1 MALEEEDGIKNQI
14 SSDTITLSTI
24 EHYFDYLSQI
34 GQNEINNYKQK
45 TLCYFINFQFIFL
58 ISIIMRMRNNTTKI

>member
-34 GQNEINNYKQK
+34 GQDEIDN
-45 TLCYFINFQFIFL
+45 
-58 ISIIMRMRNNTTKI
+58 

>member
-24 EHYFDYLSQI
+24 EKYFVYLSQI
-34 GQNEINNYKQK
+34 GQN
-45 TLCYFINFQFIFL
+45 
-58 ISIIMRMRNNTTKI
+58 KIDD